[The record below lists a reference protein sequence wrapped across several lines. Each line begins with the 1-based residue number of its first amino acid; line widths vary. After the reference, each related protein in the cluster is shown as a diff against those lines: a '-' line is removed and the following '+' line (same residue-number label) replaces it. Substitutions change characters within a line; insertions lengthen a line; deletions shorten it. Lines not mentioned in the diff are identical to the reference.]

1 MFVTLRYGLG
11 LLLAALLLALT
22 ACGAAGPNAADDDVA
37 DDSPMVFRVGST
49 TVTEND
55 FEQRL
60 EESLGPPIL
69 QLLTQGQTPE
79 QITELATQQNVR
91 ESVLNDMIQE
101 YLLVEVAREEGIGV
115 DAEEIDA
122 AVEQQQSMGALPGE
136 EPESTPT
143 PEEEAELREEIARQQ
158 LVQAVIARHTRADMF
173 NSKHILVEEEATAE
187 EVMDKLEEG
196 EDFAELA
203 SEYSIDPGSADSGGE
218 YGWVP
223 RGTFVPEYEEAAF
236 DAELNEPVLV
246 ESQFGFHVIVVE
258 DREENRAFEDF
269 EQLSSA
275 GNAQQYYEE
284 TFVPWYE
291 DLRAQAEEDG
301 TLEVNEDF
309 DPTSV
314 PLPFPDETE
323 MPPQMGDP
331 APQPPDA
338 APDAEEPV
346 PADPEDG
353 ATEDGATEDDTTEDG
368 ATEDGATEDGATD
381 DDTTEDTPES
391 DDTP

>member
-11 LLLAALLLALT
+11 LLLAVLLLALT
-22 ACGAAGPNAADDDVA
+22 ACGAAGPNAADEDVA
-37 DDSPMVFRVGST
+37 DDSPMVFQIGNT

-60 EESLGPPIL
+60 EESLGPPIQ
-69 QLLTQGQTPE
+69 QLLMQGQTPE
-79 QITELATQQNVR
+79 QITELAAQQNVR

-136 EPESTPT
+136 EPEGTPT

-158 LVQAVIARHTRADMF
+158 LVQAVIARQTRADMF

-203 SEYSIDPGSADSGGE
+203 SEYSIDPGSADNGGE

-236 DAELNEPVLV
+236 SAELNEPVIV

-309 DPTSV
+309 EPTSV
-314 PLPFPDETE
+314 PLPFPDESE

-331 APQPPDA
+331 VPQPPDA
-338 APDAEEPV
+338 APDAEEPA
-346 PADPEDG
+346 PDAEDD
-353 ATEDGATEDDTTEDG
+353 TTEDDTTEDDT
-368 ATEDGATEDGATD
+368 TE